1 MLTINHFLNVWT
13 DAMAAAVYRRWGT
26 SSTSQ
31 TLRNAVVFRNIN
43 FGRWGKSQTLRKIF
57 SRWGTLVWECQDVEE
72 RRTNIYRTF
81 RNKKILNWKFS
92 SFIHA
97 IFHQFSIW
105 SSTFKNKTGKYVYV
119 ILFVCCPKIVIKK
132 LQQCVPSDC
141 LIVSLRHYAL
151 SFNSNVTGD

>member
-1 MLTINHFLNVWT
+1 MGRVINQRNTFYLWRLWIWKNGH
-13 DAMAAAVYRRWGT
+13 
-26 SSTSQ
+26 Q
-31 TLRNAVVFRNIN
+31 TLRNAGVFRDIN

-141 LIVSLRHYAL
+141 LIVSLRHYAF